1 MGKTRKNPKATSF
14 LKGEYIFAERVKI
27 DLREKESTFGS
38 VNSRGEDEIAAAA
51 KLEKAR
57 DGKSWICPVCGR
69 GSRRERPDGIKQKSG
84 KGRLNWWCPHCG
96 ENWSNADLIA
106 ASYGITDTRELGQ
119 KLEELFGENK
129 GNSLPLRRKDDMDK
143 VTDNS
148 AQKNYAKMYE
158 VQRRALPNFLAKVGG
173 KWRGLTNE
181 TLHEAG
187 AGYNAKYKSV
197 ILPYDDYTYFWREVE
212 GSRRGINTGGKRRL
226 YVTTSE
232 LKTGKVTINFLTEGE
247 IDALSIKQALKGW
260 DNIGV
265 AATGSVS
272 FSQMLICELN
282 ERFGNCAEKPRFI
295 WLGDNDSAKDT
306 EKMVS
311 ALNAAGYATS
321 LVYFA
326 KIDAN
331 KIDANDYLC
340 KHGDKSLLRFLI
352 DAIEYK
358 EDELQQRAKEIQERT
373 KQERLSSVQQH
384 GETTKSLAD
393 YLEKEFDAELDKVS
407 EYSCRATGFENLDK
421 KQIFLPGVYVL
432 GGSPGTGKTTF
443 AWQLLSQLAEGDELK
458 GRSAEHCVYCSYEM
472 SRLEL
477 ASKSIAREMRRHRLA
492 NKDVGLCL
500 SSAEIRRG
508 GGRDTEE
515 FKSARGKFSVT
526 AKNLRI
532 SELSNTTL
540 AELLV
545 MLNDEAKT
553 AKDLGLPLTIAI
565 DYLQLIPVEN
575 SKATA
580 KERVDE
586 IMLALKTFQ
595 RETNATLIVISS
607 LNRESNKCG
616 GNSLFSFKESGA
628 IEYSADVT
636 WHLLYEKPEG
646 KETLPRYVELQCAK
660 NRNGAT
666 YKVAFDYYADSDYFC
681 PNTTGKGVEE
691 DDSKD
696 TKKNKHK
703 R

>member
-1 MGKTRKNPKATSF
+1 MAI
-14 LKGEYIFAERVKI
+14 E
-27 DLREKESTFGS
+27 LREKESIFGS
-38 VNSRGEDEIAAAA
+38 VNLRGEDEIAAAA
-51 KLEKAR
+51 NLEKAR
-57 DGKSWICPVCGR
+57 DGKSWICPKCGR

-106 ASYGITDTRELGQ
+106 GSYGITDTRELGQ

-129 GNSLPLRRKDDMDK
+129 GNSFPLGRKDNMDK

-158 VQRRALPNFLAKVGG
+158 VQRRALPNFLATVGG

-181 TLHEAG
+181 TLKAVG
-187 AGYNAKYKSV
+187 AGYNAKYKSI
-197 ILPYDDYTYFWREVE
+197 ILPYDEHTYFWRSVDGE
-212 GSRRGINTGGKRRL
+212 GRGVNAGGKRRL
-226 YVTTSE
+226 YVTDP
-232 LKTGKVTINFLTEGE
+232 LKTGKSTINFLTEGE

-260 DNIGV
+260 DSIGV

-272 FSQMLICELN
+272 FSQIVIRDLDAK
-282 ERFGNCAEKPRFI
+282 FGTCAEKPKFI

-306 EKMVS
+306 EKMV
-311 ALNAAGYATS
+311 ATLNAAGYPTA

-326 KIDAN
+326 KVGEVKVDAN
-331 KIDANDYLC
+331 KYLQD
-340 KHGDKSLLRFLI
+340 KGDKSLLRFLI

-358 EDELQQRAKEIQERT
+358 EDELQQRAKKIQER
-373 KQERLSSVQQH
+373 KKEEQKAEVLKHGIKSCSLVEYLDGAFDSEVER
-384 GETTKSLAD
+384 
-393 YLEKEFDAELDKVS
+393 VS
-407 EYSCRATGFENLDK
+407 AYAGRATGFDNLDTA
-421 KQIFLPGVYVL
+421 QIFLPGVYVL
-432 GGSPGTGKTTF
+432 GGSPGAGKTTF
-443 AWQLLSQLAEGDELK
+443 CWQLLSQLAAGDESK
-458 GRSAEHCVYCSYEM
+458 GREAEHCVFCSYEM
-472 SRLEL
+472 SQLEL
-477 ASKSIAREMRRHRLA
+477 VSKSIAREMRRSRLA
-492 NKDVGLCL
+492 NKDVGICL
-500 SSAEIRRG
+500 SSAEIKLGRG
-508 GGRDTEE
+508 RGIDE
-515 FKSARGKFSVT
+515 FKRAREKLKAT
-526 AKNLRI
+526 AQNLNVA
-532 SELSNTTL
+532 ELSNTTL
-540 AELLV
+540 AELLI

-553 AKDLGLPLTIAI
+553 AKKLGLPLTVAI

-575 SKATA
+575 PKATA

-607 LNRESNKCG
+607 LNRESNKLG
-616 GNSLFSFKESGA
+616 GNALFSFKESGSV
-628 IEYSADVT
+628 EYSADTT

-646 KETLPRYVELQCAK
+646 KEILPRYVELQCAK

-666 YKVAFDYYADSDYFC
+666 YKVAFDYYAQSDYFC

-691 DDSKD
+691 DDSTE